1 MAKRPRVGVIGSAV
15 FAPRSSGNTS
25 REEALHAVTHAAL
38 RDAGISIED
47 IDGIVVA
54 SCDQLDGRGMA
65 SGSVGGVGRDILV
78 DAIERRAC
86 IRTGRAA
93 RALRPLQHPAAVAD
107 ARMCRI
113 GGGTAEVMKQ
123 IIGNALLPNVRKA
136 N

>member
-1 MAKRPRVGVIGSAV
+1 M
-15 FAPRSSGNTS
+15 
-25 REEALHAVTHAAL
+25 THAAL

-54 SCDQLDGRGMA
+54 GCDQLLDGCGIAIMMA
-65 SGSVGGVGRDILV
+65 SGSVGGMGRDILV

-93 RALRPLQHPAAVAD
+93 RALRPLPHPVGGAYVD

-123 IIGNALLPNVRKA
+123 IIGNALLAKVRKA